1 MIIVMNEKA
10 TLAELGQVIKALEDK
25 GFHPRPSHGE
35 KGTVIGV
42 MEASADDLTGLES
55 MPGVQQVSPLS
66 SKFKLVSRGFQAEP
80 TVVKVGDFEIGGKD
94 FVVMAGPCAVE
105 SEEQYLMTSRHV
117 RNCGGSILRGGA
129 YKPRTSPYSF
139 QGLHE
144 EGLKIMAK
152 AREETGLPVVT
163 EVISPETVPLVT
175 RYADILQIGARN
187 MQNYA
192 LLEAVGGQR
201 KPVLLKRGLMSTID
215 EMLQAAEY
223 LMSNGNNQ
231 VMLCERGIR
240 TFENAT
246 RNTLDLSAVPVI
258 KEASHLPVIIDP
270 SHAVGKRA
278 YVDAMSRAAVA
289 AGADGIIV
297 ETHPNPPEAMSDG
310 EQSLDF
316 PAFERMMEGLR
327 PIAAAVGRSMKAVTP
342 KPPAGGPLAGSFVP

>member
-1 MIIVMNEKA
+1 MNEKA
-10 TLAELGQVIKALEDK
+10 TLAELGQVIKVLEDK

-42 MEASADDLTGLES
+42 MEASADDLAGLET
-55 MPGVQQVSPLS
+55 MAGVQQVSPLS

-117 RNCGGSILRGGA
+117 RDCGGSILRGGA

-144 EGLKIMAK
+144 EGLQIMAK

-192 LLEAVGGQR
+192 LLEAVGSQR

-215 EMLQAAEY
+215 EMLLAAEY

-278 YVDAMSRAAVA
+278 YVEAMSRAAVA

-316 PAFERMMEGLR
+316 PGFARMMEGLR
-327 PIAAAVGRSMKAVTP
+327 PIATAVGRSMKPVTP